1 MRPHI
6 WKRMLRF
13 WEADRGLSII
23 LPLLVIIIFVLPVLM
38 TSDSTGRLASNLAF
52 SALLVAGA
60 FTAAESRR
68 VRFAVVVFTAAAL
81 LVRWAA
87 AGSSSPALA
96 IGREASTLA
105 MLLLFAMVVAA
116 RSYRPGPVTHH
127 RIQGAVAVLLL
138 LGLVWANAYELLYL
152 IHPAAFN
159 GAIGNAP
166 GLQTWIYYSFVTL
179 TTMGYGDITPVHPI
193 ARSLAISEALAGQ
206 LYIAVTLARLM
217 ALHVSAGGKNER

>member
-1 MRPHI
+1 
-6 WKRMLRF
+6 
-13 WEADRGLSII
+13 
-23 LPLLVIIIFVLPVLM
+23 M
-38 TSDSTGRLASNLAF
+38 TKLAF

-60 FTAAESRR
+60 FTVAESRKL
-68 VRFAVVVFTAAAL
+68 RFAVVVFTAVAL

-87 AGSSSPALA
+87 AESPSYALA
-96 IGREASTLA
+96 IGREASTLV
-105 MLLLFAMVVAA
+105 MLLLFALIVAA

-138 LGLVWANAYELLYL
+138 LGLVWANAYELLHL
-152 IHPAAFN
+152 IHPDAFS
-159 GAIGNAP
+159 GAVGNAP

-193 ARSLAISEALAGQ
+193 ARSLAISEAVTGQ

-217 ALHVSAGGKNER
+217 ALHVSAGGKN

>member
-6 WKRMLRF
+6 WERMLRF
-13 WEADRGLSII
+13 WEADRGLSIV
-23 LPLLVIIIFVLPVLM
+23 LALLVVIVFVLPVLL
-38 TSDSTGRLASNLAF
+38 TPDSTGRLVADLAF
-52 SALLVAGA
+52 SALLIAGA

-68 VRFAVVVFTAAAL
+68 VRFAVVAFTAATL
-81 LVRWAA
+81 LVRWVAA
-87 AGSSSPALA
+87 ASPSDALA

-105 MLLLFAMVVAA
+105 MLLLFVMVVAA

-152 IHPAAFN
+152 IHPDAFS
-159 GAIGNAP
+159 GAVGNAP
-166 GLQTWIYYSFVTL
+166 GAPTWIYYSFVTL

-193 ARSLAISEALAGQ
+193 ARSLAISEALSGQ

-217 ALHVSAGGKNER
+217 ALQVSAGGRN

>member
-6 WKRMLRF
+6 WERMLRF
-13 WEADRGLSII
+13 WEADRGLSLI
-23 LPLLVIIIFVLPVLM
+23 LPLLVIIVFVLPVLL
-38 TSDSTGRLASNLAF
+38 TPDSTGRFVADLAF

-60 FTAAESRR
+60 FTASASRG
-68 VRFAVVVFTAAAL
+68 VRFAVAAFTAAAL

-87 AGSSSPALA
+87 AGSPSHALA

-105 MLLLFAMVVAA
+105 LLLLSAMVVAA

-127 RIQGAVAVLLL
+127 RIQGAIAVLLL
-138 LGLVWANAYELLYL
+138 IGLVWANAYELLYL
-152 IHPAAFN
+152 IHPDAFS
-159 GAIGNAP
+159 GAVGNAP

-179 TTMGYGDITPVHPI
+179 TTTGYGDITPVHPI
-193 ARSLAISEALAGQ
+193 ARSLAIFEALSGQ

-217 ALHVSAGGKNER
+217 ALHVSAGGRH

>member
-1 MRPHI
+1 MRPQI
-6 WKRMLRF
+6 WKRMLWF
-13 WEADRGLSII
+13 WEADRGLTIL
-23 LPLLVIIIFVLPVLM
+23 LPLLVIIVFILPVLL
-38 TSDSTGRLASNLAF
+38 TPDSTGRLMTKLAF

-60 FTAAESRR
+60 FTVAESRKL
-68 VRFAVVVFTAAAL
+68 RFAVVVFTAVAL

-87 AGSSSPALA
+87 AESPSYALA
-96 IGREASTLA
+96 IGREASTLV
-105 MLLLFAMVVAA
+105 MLLLFALIVAA

-138 LGLVWANAYELLYL
+138 LGLVWANAYELLHL
-152 IHPAAFN
+152 IHPDAFSGAA
-159 GAIGNAP
+159 GNAP

-193 ARSLAISEALAGQ
+193 ARSLAISEAVTGQ

-217 ALHVSAGGKNER
+217 ALHVSAGGKN

>member
-6 WKRMLRF
+6 WERMLRF

-23 LPLLVIIIFVLPVLM
+23 LALLVIIVFVLPVLL
-38 TSDSTGRLASNLAF
+38 TPDSTGRLASDIAF

-60 FTAAESRR
+60 VTATESLRL
-68 VRFAVVVFTAAAL
+68 RFALAALVMATL
-81 LVRWAA
+81 LVRWASA
-87 AGSSSPALA
+87 VSPSGALA

-127 RIQGAVAVLLL
+127 RIQGAIAVLLL
-138 LGLVWANAYELLYL
+138 LGLVWANAYELLHL
-152 IHPAAFN
+152 IHPDAFS
-159 GAIGNAP
+159 GAVGNAP
-166 GLQTWIYYSFVTL
+166 GALTWIYYSFVTL

-193 ARSLAISEALAGQ
+193 ARSLAISEAVSGQ

-217 ALHVSAGGKNER
+217 ALHVAAGDRNY